1 MLADMRVPA
10 LQALSQIV
18 KVKECDGSVRLG
30 PTWSV
35 GEAGR
40 EEGSE
45 AGREG
50 RLVGSGVVRITGNVT
65 WFCFFSFVY

>member
-18 KVKECDGSVRLG
+18 KIKECDGSIRLG

-50 RLVGSGVVRITGNVT
+50 RLVRSGVVGITGNVT
-65 WFCFFSFVY
+65 WFYFFSFVY